1 MSIFLEILHNKSLS
15 CGQNVFLWTLQD
27 VDQCLRFRFPIHIAD
42 QSVAAANGIWQQCQC
57 QCLVRK
63 LGQVSYSCIVLQV
76 TEIPQ
81 CLGRIANN
89 SIRNG
94 ITLVLGNHSHCG
106 RDSLSAVTNLCLIKN
121 TTTLAA
127 CSVEGSVFC
136 CFTSNARE
144 ALIRLWLCDENII
157 SNVSINVTLNV
168 TLEVVFT
175 RTPFLLAPS
184 AAWVR

>member
-1 MSIFLEILHNKSLS
+1 MSIFPDLLHNKSLS
-15 CGQNVFLWTLQD
+15 CGQNVYLWTLQD

-42 QSVAAANGIWQQCQC
+42 QSVAAADGIWQCQC

-63 LGQVSYSCIVLQV
+63 LGQGSYSYIVLQV

-81 CLGRIANN
+81 SSGRIANN

-106 RDSLSAVTNLCLIKN
+106 RDSLSAVPNLCLIKN

-127 CSVEGSVFC
+127 CSVEGSVFI
-136 CFTSNARE
+136 
-144 ALIRLWLCDENII
+144 ALR
-157 SNVSINVTLNV
+157 
-168 TLEVVFT
+168 
-175 RTPFLLAPS
+175 AMH
-184 AAWVR
+184 